1 MKRIMFVG
9 QTGAGKTTLTQAL
22 HGEGISYLKTQAVR
36 FRGFVVDTPG
46 EFAENRMY
54 YSALLVSASKA
65 DVIGF
70 VQDATRKHNIFPPR
84 FAAMFTKPVIGIVT
98 KTDQAES
105 DLARAE
111 KFLKAAGVKTFFH
124 TSALVN
130 SGIHELLNFLD
141 H

>member
-84 FAAMFTKPVIGIVT
+84 FAAMFTKPCDRHRHQNRPGRERPCPRREIP
-98 KTDQAES
+98 
-105 DLARAE
+105 
-111 KFLKAAGVKTFFH
+111 
-124 TSALVN
+124 
-130 SGIHELLNFLD
+130 
-141 H
+141 